1 MSHIL
6 IVATLALFPFSSQ
19 SLSVEHALH
28 IFASFL
34 AAYLAPSVYS
44 ASLAW
49 RARGWVGWRPLL
61 PAFYPQYKKSS
72 LFLPP
77 LRGSSRIKE
86 WSTGC
91 KICGWGWIPC
101 KIYWV
106 NISYNMWVITWRR
119 YFGIENGLRYQNA
132 FNAALHWWSHYVQ
145 WTIYALF
152 FLAKFLPSTHWKLPF
167 KLFNMYQ
174 GPRNWKI

>member
-6 IVATLALFPFSSQ
+6 IVATLVLFPFSSQ
-19 SLSVEHALH
+19 SLSVGHALH

-61 PAFYPQYKKSS
+61 PAFYLQYKKSS

-77 LRGSSRIKE
+77 LGGSSRIKE

-106 NISYNMWVITWRR
+106 NISYDMWVITWRR
-119 YFGIENGLRYQNA
+119 
-132 FNAALHWWSHYVQ
+132 
-145 WTIYALF
+145 F
-152 FLAKFLPSTHWKLPF
+152 FLELKVAWDMRMDLMLHYTDVVTMFSEQST
-167 KLFNMYQ
+167 LFSFWLNPCRALTWNYLSSF
-174 GPRNWKI
+174 

>member
-19 SLSVEHALH
+19 SLSVGHALH
-28 IFASFL
+28 IFASSL

-49 RARGWVGWRPLL
+49 PGAPEGGWGGDRCCRLFTHNTKRA
-61 PAFYPQYKKSS
+61 

-91 KICGWGWIPC
+91 KICGW
-101 KIYWV
+101 V
-106 NISYNMWVITWRR
+106 NTLQDILGEYLLRHVGD
-119 YFGIENGLRYQNA
+119 YLEVFFGIEYSLRY
-132 FNAALHWWSHYVQ
+132 
-145 WTIYALF
+145 
-152 FLAKFLPSTHWKLPF
+152 
-167 KLFNMYQ
+167 
-174 GPRNWKI
+174 